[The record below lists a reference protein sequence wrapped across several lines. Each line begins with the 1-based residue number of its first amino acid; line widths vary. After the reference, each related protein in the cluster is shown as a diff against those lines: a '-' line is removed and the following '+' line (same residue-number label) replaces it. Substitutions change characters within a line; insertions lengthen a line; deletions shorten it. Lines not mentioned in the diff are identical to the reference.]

1 MKNDE
6 EEGERIVTRKRLL
19 SCFTQIGWK
28 IRSFKQDMEENF
40 IVVIL
45 FLLSSKFLPGGQAI
59 I

>member
-19 SCFTQIGWK
+19 SCFTRIGWK
-28 IRSFKQDMEENF
+28 VRSFKEDMEENF
-40 IVVIL
+40 IVVIF
-45 FLLSSKFLPGGQAI
+45 FLLSSKFLLEGQAI